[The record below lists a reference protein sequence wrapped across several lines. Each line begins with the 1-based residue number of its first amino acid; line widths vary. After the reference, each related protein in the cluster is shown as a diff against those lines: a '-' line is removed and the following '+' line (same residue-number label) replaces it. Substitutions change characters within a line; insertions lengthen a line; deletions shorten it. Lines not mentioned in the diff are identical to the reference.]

1 MRCDMFRG
9 MKNVFGFTYSQSVK
23 NKSYKTSLIGIGIFL
38 FVLMIA
44 INVIAGFVTSDKKKS
59 KGKAKKEITVDTF
72 YYVENDAVDL
82 KGFKE
87 YTKYKIKELKTIE
100 SREAIDK
107 QIGELDEAES
117 ESKVLA
123 VEVTYDEEEN
133 IYNIYANHSGELS
146 EEQASKVMNQFEEFY
161 REELIDSLGID
172 EEILNVVL
180 GEHAVEAVDI
190 TEADKSITV
199 IIASIFL
206 PMLVVFF
213 MYMMILLYGQ
223 SIGKI
228 IIVEKSSKLMETL
241 LISIRPYGLIA
252 GKVLAVY
259 VSALIQI
266 VVWIVSGVAGFI
278 VGDKIAEEI
287 FENYNNPVMNLI
299 DLMREN
305 AEGAFSISAVIFAVV
320 AIAIGFFMYMVL
332 AALASSFVTKT
343 EELSNTSSVFQI
355 VVVIGFLAAYMI
367 PLMRVGGILPKLIQY
382 IPITSPFTIPADVLI
397 GNIGIVGGLI
407 SILIMIATSAVLIF
421 FTGKM
426 YKKKLF

>member
-1 MRCDMFRG
+1 
-9 MKNVFGFTYSQSVK
+9 
-23 NKSYKTSLIGIGIFL
+23 
-38 FVLMIA
+38 
-44 INVIAGFVTSDKKKS
+44 
-59 KGKAKKEITVDTF
+59 
-72 YYVENDAVDL
+72 
-82 KGFKE
+82 
-87 YTKYKIKELKTIE
+87 
-100 SREAIDK
+100 
-107 QIGELDEAES
+107 
-117 ESKVLA
+117 
-123 VEVTYDEEEN
+123 
-133 IYNIYANHSGELS
+133 
-146 EEQASKVMNQFEEFY
+146 
-161 REELIDSLGID
+161 
-172 EEILNVVL
+172 
-180 GEHAVEAVDI
+180 
-190 TEADKSITV
+190 
-199 IIASIFL
+199 
-206 PMLVVFF
+206 
-213 MYMMILLYGQ
+213 MMILLYGQ

-305 AEGAFSISAVIFAVV
+305 AEGAFSISAVILAVV

>member
-1 MRCDMFRG
+1 MFRG

-59 KGKAKKEITVDTF
+59 KGKAKKEIIVDTF

-305 AEGAFSISAVIFAVV
+305 AEGAFSISAVILAVV

>member
-1 MRCDMFRG
+1 M
-9 MKNVFGFTYSQSVK
+9 
-23 NKSYKTSLIGIGIFL
+23 
-38 FVLMIA
+38 
-44 INVIAGFVTSDKKKS
+44 
-59 KGKAKKEITVDTF
+59 
-72 YYVENDAVDL
+72 
-82 KGFKE
+82 
-87 YTKYKIKELKTIE
+87 
-100 SREAIDK
+100 
-107 QIGELDEAES
+107 
-117 ESKVLA
+117 
-123 VEVTYDEEEN
+123 
-133 IYNIYANHSGELS
+133 
-146 EEQASKVMNQFEEFY
+146 
-161 REELIDSLGID
+161 
-172 EEILNVVL
+172 
-180 GEHAVEAVDI
+180 
-190 TEADKSITV
+190 
-199 IIASIFL
+199 
-206 PMLVVFF
+206 
-213 MYMMILLYGQ
+213 
-223 SIGKI
+223 
-228 IIVEKSSKLMETL
+228 
-241 LISIRPYGLIA
+241 IA

-305 AEGAFSISAVIFAVV
+305 AEGAFSISAVILAVV